1 MFRKALT
8 IAGSDSG
15 GGAGI
20 QADLKTFS
28 ALGVYGLSV
37 ITAVTAQNTRGVLA
51 VDDISAEVVA
61 KQLDAVFSDIKVD
74 AVKIGMVSRAETIKV
89 IAEGL
94 KKWAVK
100 KIVLDP
106 VMVAE
111 TGSLL
116 LDKEAVS
123 VLVEYLFPL
132 ADIITP
138 NLYEVS
144 ALLKREINT
153 VEEMEEAAHELYSL
167 GSRSVLIKGGHLGK
181 VTGNTGED
189 RKSYSDAKAI
199 DIFYD
204 GRNLKRYEAERIET
218 RNTHGTG
225 CTYSSAIAA
234 YLALG
239 LELEEAIAKA
249 KAYITEA
256 IRHGLDIGHGP
267 GPVNHFYQF
276 WL

>member
-144 ALLKREINT
+144 VLLKREINT

-199 DIFYD
+199 DIFMTA
-204 GRNLKRYEAERIET
+204 GI
-218 RNTHGTG
+218 
-225 CTYSSAIAA
+225 
-234 YLALG
+234 
-239 LELEEAIAKA
+239 
-249 KAYITEA
+249 
-256 IRHGLDIGHGP
+256 
-267 GPVNHFYQF
+267 
-276 WL
+276 